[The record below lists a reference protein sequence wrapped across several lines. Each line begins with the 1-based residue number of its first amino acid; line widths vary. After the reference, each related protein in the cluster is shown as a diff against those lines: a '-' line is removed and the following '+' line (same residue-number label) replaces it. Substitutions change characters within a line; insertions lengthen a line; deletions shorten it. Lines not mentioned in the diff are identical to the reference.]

1 MSRSVLKCSLAI
13 LLAGCGTQNIASI
26 ERADQDAWTRAS
38 MACAYVGI
46 APGNADFN
54 QCAADLQHAVWAAQ
68 NLYDN

>member
-1 MSRSVLKCSLAI
+1 MSRSVLRCSLAI
-13 LLAGCGTQNIASI
+13 LLAGCGNQNIASI

-46 APGNADFN
+46 ASGSADFN
-54 QCAADLQHAVWAAQ
+54 QCAVDPQHAVWAAQ